1 MSREQRG
8 PNEKLGTVLALAGI
22 SNAGLARRVND
33 LGAQRGL
40 TLRYDKTSV
49 ARWVSKGMVP
59 QGAAPHLI
67 AAAIGAKLGRPVPLH
82 EIGLADADPAPEVG
96 LAFPRDVAEAVRSA
110 TELYRLDLAGRR
122 AGSGGI
128 WQSLAGS
135 FSVSAYATPASRW
148 LISPADPS
156 VERDANAARTAVLG
170 PQGTTEGARTG
181 AGAHGAPGRAAGS
194 SDVETTTES
203 STTAPAASSTEPS
216 PTPDTA
222 DGAAHGTPD
231 AGGYSRV
238 PAGPAETPGS
248 RRQSGPPAA
257 AGARPAAGAQAADPP
272 GPGTP
277 APGSP
282 RTASIPTQP
291 GPQNTS
297 ASGTAASA
305 SARAVRSDRAA
316 KAAPA
321 PSAPPRRGGGGASTG
336 TGTGTLAP
344 PVTSDISPLRVG
356 HSDVAKL
363 REAAQDARRWDSKYG
378 GGDWRS
384 SMVPECLR
392 VDAAPLLLGSYSD
405 EVGRALFGAAA
416 ELTRLAGWMAFDTG
430 QQEAAQRY
438 YIQALRLARA
448 AADVPLG
455 GYVLASMSLQATYR
469 GFADEGVDLA
479 QAAVERNRG
488 LATAR
493 TMSFFRLVEARAH
506 AKANDA
512 PAAGAALKAAEGWLE
527 RSRDGDADPS
537 WLGFYSYDRFAADAA
552 ECHLDLKA
560 PRQVRRFTEQALS
573 RPTEEFVRSH
583 GLRLVVSAVA
593 ELESGNLDAA
603 CAAGTRAVEVAG
615 RISSARTTEY
625 VRDLLHRLE
634 PYGHEPRV
642 AELRERARPLLVAP
656 A

>member
-1 MSREQRG
+1 MSRELRG

-67 AAAIGAKLGRPVPLH
+67 AAAIGQKLGRPVPLH

-96 LAFPRDVAEAVRSA
+96 LAFPRDVGEAVRSA

-122 AGSGGI
+122 AGGGGI

-135 FSVSAYATPASRW
+135 FAVSAYATPASRW
-148 LISPADPS
+148 LITPADPS
-156 VERDANAARTAVLG
+156 VARHVD
-170 PQGTTEGARTG
+170 R
-181 AGAHGAPGRAAGS
+181 AGEA
-194 SDVETTTES
+194 
-203 STTAPAASSTEPS
+203 
-216 PTPDTA
+216 TA
-222 DGAAHGTPD
+222 DGSAEGSGEGSAD
-231 AGGYSRV
+231 AGC
-238 PAGPAETPGS
+238 
-248 RRQSGPPAA
+248 
-257 AGARPAAGAQAADPP
+257 D
-272 GPGTP
+272 
-277 APGSP
+277 
-282 RTASIPTQP
+282 
-291 GPQNTS
+291 
-297 ASGTAASA
+297 ASA
-305 SARAVRSDRAA
+305 PDG
-316 KAAPA
+316 APDE
-321 PSAPPRRGGGGASTG
+321 GH
-336 TGTGTLAP
+336 
-344 PVTSDISPLRVG
+344 VRVG
-356 HSDVAKL
+356 HTDVAKL
-363 REAAQDARRWDSKYG
+363 REAAEDARRWDSKYG

-405 EVGRALFGAAA
+405 EVGRALFGATA

-479 QAAVERNRG
+479 QAALERNRG

-506 AKANDA
+506 AKASDA
-512 PAAGAALKAAEGWLE
+512 AAAGAALKAAESWLE
-527 RSRDGDADPS
+527 RAREGDADPS

-552 ECHLDLKA
+552 ECYRDLKA

-634 PYGHEPRV
+634 PYGDEPRV
-642 AELRERARPLLVAP
+642 AELRERARPLLMAP

>member
-33 LGAQRGL
+33 LGGQRGL

-67 AAAIGAKLGRPVPLH
+67 AAAIGQKLGRPVPLH

-96 LAFPRDVAEAVRSA
+96 LAFPRDVGAAVKSA

-135 FSVSAYATPASRW
+135 FAVSAYATPASRW
-148 LISPADPS
+148 LITPADSS
-156 VERDANAARTAVLG
+156 VARDVILDEPR
-170 PQGTTEGARTG
+170 
-181 AGAHGAPGRAAGS
+181 
-194 SDVETTTES
+194 DVGLSE
-203 STTAPAASSTEPS
+203 
-216 PTPDTA
+216 
-222 DGAAHGTPD
+222 DGANSAN
-231 AGGYSRV
+231 GG
-238 PAGPAETPGS
+238 
-248 RRQSGPPAA
+248 
-257 AGARPAAGAQAADPP
+257 
-272 GPGTP
+272 
-277 APGSP
+277 
-282 RTASIPTQP
+282 QP
-291 GPQNTS
+291 M
-297 ASGTAASA
+297 
-305 SARAVRSDRAA
+305 
-316 KAAPA
+316 K
-321 PSAPPRRGGGGASTG
+321 
-336 TGTGTLAP
+336 
-344 PVTSDISPLRVG
+344 VG
-356 HSDVAKL
+356 HSDVVKL
-363 REAAQDARRWDSKYG
+363 REAAEDARRWDSKYG

-392 VDAAPLLLGSYSD
+392 VEAAPLLLGSYSD
-405 EVGRALFGAAA
+405 EVGRSLFGASA

-469 GFADEGVDLA
+469 GFGDEGVDLA
-479 QAAVERNRG
+479 QAALERNRG

-506 AKANDA
+506 ARANDA
-512 PAAGAALKAAEGWLE
+512 QAAGAALRAAEGWLE
-527 RSRDGDADPS
+527 RARDGDNDPS
-537 WLGFYSYDRFAADAA
+537 WLGFYGYDRFAADAA
-552 ECHLDLKA
+552 ECYRDLKA

-603 CAAGTRAVEVAG
+603 CEQGTRALEVAG

-625 VRDLLHRLE
+625 VKDLLHRLE
-634 PYGHEPRV
+634 PYGDEPRV
-642 AELRERARPLLVAP
+642 VELRERARPLLVAP

>member
-8 PNEKLGTVLALAGI
+8 PNDKLGTVLALAGI

-67 AAAIGAKLGRPVPLH
+67 AAAIGQKLGRPVPLH

-96 LAFPRDVAEAVRSA
+96 LAFPRDVGQAVRSA

-135 FSVSAYATPASRW
+135 FAVTAYATPASRW
-148 LISPADPS
+148 LITPADSS
-156 VERDANAARTAVLG
+156 VAREANAA
-170 PQGTTEGARTG
+170 EGS
-181 AGAHGAPGRAAGS
+181 GAP
-194 SDVETTTES
+194 
-203 STTAPAASSTEPS
+203 
-216 PTPDTA
+216 
-222 DGAAHGTPD
+222 
-231 AGGYSRV
+231 
-238 PAGPAETPGS
+238 
-248 RRQSGPPAA
+248 
-257 AGARPAAGAQAADPP
+257 
-272 GPGTP
+272 
-277 APGSP
+277 
-282 RTASIPTQP
+282 I
-291 GPQNTS
+291 
-297 ASGTAASA
+297 
-305 SARAVRSDRAA
+305 
-316 KAAPA
+316 K
-321 PSAPPRRGGGGASTG
+321 
-336 TGTGTLAP
+336 
-344 PVTSDISPLRVG
+344 VG
-356 HSDVAKL
+356 HSDVQKL
-363 REAAQDARRWDSKYG
+363 REAAEDARRWDSKYG

-392 VDAAPLLLGSYSD
+392 VEAAPLLLGSYSD
-405 EVGRALFGAAA
+405 EVGRALFGASA

-469 GFADEGVDLA
+469 GFGDEGVDLA
-479 QAAVERNRG
+479 QAALERNRG

-506 AKANDA
+506 ARAGDA
-512 PAAGAALKAAEGWLE
+512 PAAGAALKAAESWLE
-527 RSRDGDADPS
+527 RSRDGDNDPS
-537 WLGFYSYDRFAADAA
+537 WLGFYGYDRFAADAA
-552 ECHLDLKA
+552 ECYRDLKA

-573 RPTEEFVRSH
+573 KPTEEFVRSH

-603 CAAGTRAVEVAG
+603 CEQGVRAVEVAG

-625 VRDLLHRLE
+625 VKDLLHRLE
-634 PYGHEPRV
+634 PYGDEPRV
-642 AELRERARPLLVAP
+642 VELRERARPLLVAP

>member
-1 MSREQRG
+1 MSRELRE
-8 PNEKLGTVLALAGI
+8 PNEKLGAVLALAGI

-96 LAFPRDVAEAVRSA
+96 LAFPRDVGAAVRSA
-110 TELYRLDLAGRR
+110 TDLYRLDLAGRR
-122 AGSGGI
+122 GGGGI

-135 FSVSAYATPASRW
+135 FAVSAYATPASRW
-148 LISPADPS
+148 LISPADSS
-156 VERDANAARTAVLG
+156 VAREPAPARAASAPG
-170 PQGTTEGARTG
+170 APPEGLG
-181 AGAHGAPGRAAGS
+181 AGPPS
-194 SDVETTTES
+194 SV
-203 STTAPAASSTEPS
+203 
-216 PTPDTA
+216 
-222 DGAAHGTPD
+222 
-231 AGGYSRV
+231 V
-238 PAGPAETPGS
+238 PAQPGAETPQAPREPGLV
-248 RRQSGPPAA
+248 PAVA
-257 AGARPAAGAQAADPP
+257 PVAV
-272 GPGTP
+272 TP
-277 APGSP
+277 SDLSP
-282 RTASIPTQP
+282 Q
-291 GPQNTS
+291 
-297 ASGTAASA
+297 
-305 SARAVRSDRAA
+305 
-316 KAAPA
+316 
-321 PSAPPRRGGGGASTG
+321 
-336 TGTGTLAP
+336 
-344 PVTSDISPLRVG
+344 RVG
-356 HSDVAKL
+356 HSDVTKL
-363 REAAQDARRWDSKYG
+363 REAAEDARRWDSKYG

-405 EVGRALFGAAA
+405 EVGRALFGATA

-469 GFADEGVDLA
+469 DFPDEGVDLA

-506 AKANDA
+506 AKAGDSA
-512 PAAGAALKAAEGWLE
+512 AAGAALRAAEGWLE
-527 RSRDGDADPS
+527 RAREGDADPT
-537 WLGFYSYDRFAADAA
+537 WLGFYSHDRFAADAA
-552 ECHLDLKA
+552 ECYRDLKL

-573 RPTEEFVRSH
+573 RPTEEYARSH

-615 RISSARTTEY
+615 RISSARTNEY

-634 PYGHEPRV
+634 PYGDEPRV

>member
-1 MSREQRG
+1 MSRESRG

-67 AAAIGAKLGRPVPLH
+67 AAAIGSKLGRPVPLH
-82 EIGLADADPAPEVG
+82 EIGLADADPTPEVG
-96 LAFPRDVAEAVRSA
+96 LAFPRDVGAAVKSA
-110 TELYRLDLAGRR
+110 TDLYRLDLAGRR
-122 AGSGGI
+122 GGGSI

-135 FSVSAYATPASRW
+135 FAVSAYATPASRW
-148 LISPADPS
+148 LITPADSSVARHLELLEGAPPS
-156 VERDANAARTAVLG
+156 VDGTEAGPDA
-170 PQGTTEGARTG
+170 PTEGGVREGQDALEG
-181 AGAHGAPGRAAGS
+181 QEGR
-194 SDVETTTES
+194 E
-203 STTAPAASSTEPS
+203 
-216 PTPDTA
+216 
-222 DGAAHGTPD
+222 
-231 AGGYSRV
+231 
-238 PAGPAETPGS
+238 
-248 RRQSGPPAA
+248 
-257 AGARPAAGAQAADPP
+257 
-272 GPGTP
+272 
-277 APGSP
+277 
-282 RTASIPTQP
+282 
-291 GPQNTS
+291 
-297 ASGTAASA
+297 
-305 SARAVRSDRAA
+305 
-316 KAAPA
+316 
-321 PSAPPRRGGGGASTG
+321 GGAEADEVG
-336 TGTGTLAP
+336 T
-344 PVTSDISPLRVG
+344 PLRVG
-356 HSDVAKL
+356 HTDVAKL
-363 REAAQDARRWDSKYG
+363 REAADEARRWDSKYG

-392 VDAAPLLLGSYSD
+392 VDAAPLLLGAYTD
-405 EVGRALFGAAA
+405 EVGRSLFGATA

-479 QAAVERNRG
+479 QAALERNRG

-493 TMSFFRLVEARAH
+493 TMSFFQLVEARAH
-506 AKANDA
+506 AKANEA
-512 PAAGAALKAAEGWLE
+512 QACAGALAAAESWLE
-527 RSRDGDADPS
+527 RSREGDPDPC
-537 WLGFYSYDRFAADAA
+537 WLDFYSYDRLAADAA
-552 ECHLDLKA
+552 ECYRDLKA
-560 PRQVRRFTEQALS
+560 PRQVRRFTEKALS
-573 RPTEEFVRSH
+573 QPKEEFVRSH

-603 CAAGTRAVEVAG
+603 CAAGVRAVEVAG

-634 PYGHEPRV
+634 PYGDEPRV

>member
-67 AAAIGAKLGRPVPLH
+67 AAAIGQKLGRPVPLH

-96 LAFPRDVAEAVRSA
+96 LAFPRDVGAAVKSA

-135 FSVSAYATPASRW
+135 FAVSAYATPASRW
-148 LISPADPS
+148 LITPADSS
-156 VERDANAARTAVLG
+156 VARDVTREAPRDTVHTDDG
-170 PQGTTEGARTG
+170 
-181 AGAHGAPGRAAGS
+181 GAPM
-194 SDVETTTES
+194 
-203 STTAPAASSTEPS
+203 
-216 PTPDTA
+216 
-222 DGAAHGTPD
+222 
-231 AGGYSRV
+231 
-238 PAGPAETPGS
+238 
-248 RRQSGPPAA
+248 
-257 AGARPAAGAQAADPP
+257 
-272 GPGTP
+272 
-277 APGSP
+277 
-282 RTASIPTQP
+282 
-291 GPQNTS
+291 
-297 ASGTAASA
+297 
-305 SARAVRSDRAA
+305 
-316 KAAPA
+316 K
-321 PSAPPRRGGGGASTG
+321 
-336 TGTGTLAP
+336 
-344 PVTSDISPLRVG
+344 VG
-356 HSDVAKL
+356 HSDVLKL
-363 REAAQDARRWDSKYG
+363 REAAEDARRWDSKYG

-392 VDAAPLLLGSYSD
+392 VEAAPLLLGSYSD
-405 EVGRALFGAAA
+405 EVGRALFGASA

-469 GFADEGVDLA
+469 GFGDEGVDLA
-479 QAAVERNRG
+479 QAALERNRG

-506 AKANDA
+506 ARANDA
-512 PAAGAALKAAEGWLE
+512 QAAGAALRAAEGWLE
-527 RSRDGDADPS
+527 RARDGDHDPT

-552 ECHLDLKA
+552 ECYRDLKA

-603 CAAGTRAVEVAG
+603 CEQGTRALEVAG

-625 VRDLLHRLE
+625 VKDLLHRLE
-634 PYGHEPRV
+634 PYGDEPRV
-642 AELRERARPLLVAP
+642 VELRERARPLLMAP

>member
-67 AAAIGAKLGRPVPLH
+67 AAAIGQKLGRPVPLH

-96 LAFPRDVAEAVRSA
+96 LAFPRDVGEAVRAA

-122 AGSGGI
+122 GGSGI

-148 LISPADPS
+148 LITPADPS
-156 VERDANAARTAVLG
+156 VERPVPHLAPVIGPVTAS
-170 PQGTTEGARTG
+170 A
-181 AGAHGAPGRAAGS
+181 
-194 SDVETTTES
+194 
-203 STTAPAASSTEPS
+203 
-216 PTPDTA
+216 
-222 DGAAHGTPD
+222 
-231 AGGYSRV
+231 
-238 PAGPAETPGS
+238 
-248 RRQSGPPAA
+248 AA
-257 AGARPAAGAQAADPP
+257 AGENAEHA
-272 GPGTP
+272 
-277 APGSP
+277 
-282 RTASIPTQP
+282 
-291 GPQNTS
+291 
-297 ASGTAASA
+297 
-305 SARAVRSDRAA
+305 
-316 KAAPA
+316 
-321 PSAPPRRGGGGASTG
+321 
-336 TGTGTLAP
+336 
-344 PVTSDISPLRVG
+344 RVG

-363 REAAQDARRWDSKYG
+363 REAAEDARRWDSKYG

-405 EVGRALFGAAA
+405 EVGRALFGATA

-479 QAAVERNRG
+479 QAALERNRG

-506 AKANDA
+506 AKAGDGT
-512 PAAGAALKAAEGWLE
+512 AAAAALKAAEGWLE
-527 RSRDGDADPS
+527 RSREGDPDPT
-537 WLGFYSYDRFAADAA
+537 WLGFYSYDRFCADAA
-552 ECHLDLKA
+552 ECYRDLKL

-634 PYGHEPRV
+634 PYGDEPRV
-642 AELRERARPLLVAP
+642 MELRERARPLLVAP

>member
-1 MSREQRG
+1 MSRELRE
-8 PNEKLGTVLALAGI
+8 PNEKLGAVLALAGI

-96 LAFPRDVAEAVRSA
+96 LAFPRDVGAAVRSA
-110 TELYRLDLAGRR
+110 TDLYRLDLAGRR
-122 AGSGGI
+122 GGGGI

-135 FSVSAYATPASRW
+135 FSVAAYATPASRW
-148 LISPADPS
+148 LISPADSS
-156 VERDANAARTAVLG
+156 VAR
-170 PQGTTEGARTG
+170 E
-181 AGAHGAPGRAAGS
+181 
-194 SDVETTTES
+194 
-203 STTAPAASSTEPS
+203 
-216 PTPDTA
+216 
-222 DGAAHGTPD
+222 
-231 AGGYSRV
+231 
-238 PAGPAETPGS
+238 PAGPAPHLTAHHPAADGSTAAGPAGGTSAGSTSAGGTSAGHDPVAQHSMVQSPVSATPSVHEVPAHEGAAPGPRS
-248 RRQSGPPAA
+248 SPEGRTTGPATGPMAGPATGPPSTVV
-257 AGARPAAGAQAADPP
+257 PA
-272 GPGTP
+272 
-277 APGSP
+277 
-282 RTASIPTQP
+282 QP
-291 GPQNTS
+291 GPET
-297 ASGTAASA
+297 
-305 SARAVRSDRAA
+305 
-316 KAAPA
+316 
-321 PSAPPRRGGGGASTG
+321 PRDHGQ
-336 TGTGTLAP
+336 
-344 PVTSDISPLRVG
+344 RVG
-356 HSDVAKL
+356 HSDVTKL
-363 REAAQDARRWDSKYG
+363 REAAEDARRWDSKYG

-392 VDAAPLLLGSYSD
+392 VDAAPLLLGSYTD
-405 EVGRALFGAAA
+405 EVGRALFGATA

-469 GFADEGVDLA
+469 DFPDEGVDLA

-506 AKANDA
+506 AKAGDSV
-512 PAAGAALKAAEGWLE
+512 AAGTALRAAEGWLE
-527 RSRDGDADPS
+527 RARAGDPDPT

-552 ECHLDLKA
+552 ECYRDLKL

-573 RPTEEFVRSH
+573 RPTEEYVRSH

-634 PYGHEPRV
+634 PYGDEPRV

>member
-96 LAFPRDVAEAVRSA
+96 LAFPRDVGEAVRSA

-122 AGSGGI
+122 AGGGGI

-148 LISPADPS
+148 LITPADPS
-156 VERDANAARTAVLG
+156 VARDSSAAESAILG
-170 PQGTTEGARTG
+170 TQGKRGTQGSQGG
-181 AGAHGAPGRAAGS
+181 AGA
-194 SDVETTTES
+194 
-203 STTAPAASSTEPS
+203 PA
-216 PTPDTA
+216 
-222 DGAAHGTPD
+222 
-231 AGGYSRV
+231 V
-238 PAGPAETPGS
+238 PV
-248 RRQSGPPAA
+248 
-257 AGARPAAGAQAADPP
+257 
-272 GPGTP
+272 
-277 APGSP
+277 
-282 RTASIPTQP
+282 QP
-291 GPQNTS
+291 GPDSLN
-297 ASGTAASA
+297 
-305 SARAVRSDRAA
+305 
-316 KAAPA
+316 
-321 PSAPPRRGGGGASTG
+321 
-336 TGTGTLAP
+336 
-344 PVTSDISPLRVG
+344 DISPLRVG
-356 HSDVAKL
+356 HSDVTKL

-469 GFADEGVDLA
+469 GFADDGVDLA

-506 AKANDA
+506 AKAGDA
-512 PAAGAALKAAEGWLE
+512 PAAGAALKAAESWLE

-552 ECHLDLKA
+552 ECYRDLKA

-634 PYGHEPRV
+634 PYGDEPRV

>member
-49 ARWVSKGMVP
+49 ARWVAKGMVP

-96 LAFPRDVAEAVRSA
+96 LAFPRDVGEAVRSA
-110 TELYRLDLAGRR
+110 TDLYRLDLAGRR
-122 AGSGGI
+122 GGGGI

-135 FSVSAYATPASRW
+135 FAVSAYATPASRW
-148 LISPADPS
+148 LITPADPS
-156 VERDANAARTAVLG
+156 VARAPAAAQASILA
-170 PQGTTEGARTG
+170 PE
-181 AGAHGAPGRAAGS
+181 GAPGAQIPIQPG
-194 SDVETTTES
+194 
-203 STTAPAASSTEPS
+203 
-216 PTPDTA
+216 PDTA
-222 DGAAHGTPD
+222 GAAD
-231 AGGYSRV
+231 
-238 PAGPAETPGS
+238 
-248 RRQSGPPAA
+248 
-257 AGARPAAGAQAADPP
+257 
-272 GPGTP
+272 
-277 APGSP
+277 
-282 RTASIPTQP
+282 
-291 GPQNTS
+291 
-297 ASGTAASA
+297 
-305 SARAVRSDRAA
+305 
-316 KAAPA
+316 
-321 PSAPPRRGGGGASTG
+321 
-336 TGTGTLAP
+336 GTL
-344 PVTSDISPLRVG
+344 LRVG
-356 HSDVAKL
+356 HSDVTKL

-405 EVGRALFGAAA
+405 EVGRALFGASA

-506 AKANDA
+506 AKAGDA
-512 PAAGAALKAAEGWLE
+512 PAAGAALRAAESWLE
-527 RSRDGDADPS
+527 RSRTGDSDPT

-552 ECHLDLKA
+552 ECYRDLKA

-573 RPTEEFVRSH
+573 KPTDEFVRSH

-634 PYGHEPRV
+634 PYGDEPRV
-642 AELRERARPLLVAP
+642 AELRERARPLLVSP

>member
-67 AAAIGAKLGRPVPLH
+67 AAAIGQKLGRPVPLH

-96 LAFPRDVAEAVRSA
+96 LAFPRDVGEAVRSA

-122 AGSGGI
+122 AGGGGI

-148 LISPADPS
+148 LITPVDPS
-156 VERDANAARTAVLG
+156 VARHVERDDERSAERNAQHSPEDTTATASPAVSH
-170 PQGTTEGARTG
+170 TASNASEGAPT
-181 AGAHGAPGRAAGS
+181 
-194 SDVETTTES
+194 D
-203 STTAPAASSTEPS
+203 PA
-216 PTPDTA
+216 A
-222 DGAAHGTPD
+222 DGATDDGL
-231 AGGYSRV
+231 V
-238 PAGPAETPGS
+238 
-248 RRQSGPPAA
+248 
-257 AGARPAAGAQAADPP
+257 
-272 GPGTP
+272 
-277 APGSP
+277 
-282 RTASIPTQP
+282 
-291 GPQNTS
+291 
-297 ASGTAASA
+297 
-305 SARAVRSDRAA
+305 
-316 KAAPA
+316 
-321 PSAPPRRGGGGASTG
+321 
-336 TGTGTLAP
+336 
-344 PVTSDISPLRVG
+344 RVG
-356 HSDVAKL
+356 HTDVAKL
-363 REAAQDARRWDSKYG
+363 REAAEDARRWDSKYG

-405 EVGRALFGAAA
+405 EVGRALFGATA

-506 AKANDA
+506 AKASDA
-512 PAAGAALKAAEGWLE
+512 AAAGAALKAAESWLE
-527 RSRDGDADPS
+527 RAREGDADPS

-552 ECHLDLKA
+552 ECYRDLKA

-634 PYGHEPRV
+634 PYGDEPRV
-642 AELRERARPLLVAP
+642 AELRERARPLLMAP

>member
-33 LGAQRGL
+33 LGTQRGL

-96 LAFPRDVAEAVRSA
+96 LAFPRDVGEAVKSA

-122 AGSGGI
+122 AGGGGI

-135 FSVSAYATPASRW
+135 FAVSAYATPASRW
-148 LISPADPS
+148 LITPADSS
-156 VERDANAARTAVLG
+156 VERSVDAT
-170 PQGTTEGARTG
+170 
-181 AGAHGAPGRAAGS
+181 
-194 SDVETTTES
+194 D
-203 STTAPAASSTEPS
+203 
-216 PTPDTA
+216 D
-222 DGAAHGTPD
+222 
-231 AGGYSRV
+231 
-238 PAGPAETPGS
+238 
-248 RRQSGPPAA
+248 
-257 AGARPAAGAQAADPP
+257 
-272 GPGTP
+272 TP
-277 APGSP
+277 A
-282 RTASIPTQP
+282 
-291 GPQNTS
+291 
-297 ASGTAASA
+297 
-305 SARAVRSDRAA
+305 
-316 KAAPA
+316 
-321 PSAPPRRGGGGASTG
+321 
-336 TGTGTLAP
+336 
-344 PVTSDISPLRVG
+344 RVG

-363 REAAQDARRWDSKYG
+363 REAAEDARRWDSKYG

-392 VDAAPLLLGSYSD
+392 VDAAPLLLASYSD
-405 EVGRALFGAAA
+405 EVGRALFGATA

-479 QAAVERNRG
+479 QAALERNRG

-506 AKANDA
+506 AKASDA
-512 PAAGAALKAAEGWLE
+512 VAAGAALKAAEGWLE
-527 RSRDGDADPS
+527 RSREGDADPS

-552 ECHLDLKA
+552 ECYRDLKA

-634 PYGHEPRV
+634 PYGDEPRV
-642 AELRERARPLLVAP
+642 VELRERARPLLVTP

>member
-8 PNEKLGTVLALAGI
+8 PNEKLGAVLALAGI

-67 AAAIGAKLGRPVPLH
+67 AAAIGQKLGRPVPLH

-96 LAFPRDVAEAVRSA
+96 LAFPRDVGQAVKSA

-135 FSVSAYATPASRW
+135 FAVSAYATPASRW
-148 LISPADPS
+148 LITPADSS
-156 VERDANAARTAVLG
+156 VAREAG
-170 PQGTTEGARTG
+170 SAEGTG
-181 AGAHGAPGRAAGS
+181 AP
-194 SDVETTTES
+194 
-203 STTAPAASSTEPS
+203 
-216 PTPDTA
+216 
-222 DGAAHGTPD
+222 
-231 AGGYSRV
+231 
-238 PAGPAETPGS
+238 
-248 RRQSGPPAA
+248 
-257 AGARPAAGAQAADPP
+257 
-272 GPGTP
+272 
-277 APGSP
+277 
-282 RTASIPTQP
+282 I
-291 GPQNTS
+291 
-297 ASGTAASA
+297 
-305 SARAVRSDRAA
+305 
-316 KAAPA
+316 K
-321 PSAPPRRGGGGASTG
+321 
-336 TGTGTLAP
+336 
-344 PVTSDISPLRVG
+344 VG
-356 HSDVAKL
+356 HSDVQKL
-363 REAAQDARRWDSKYG
+363 REAAEDARRWDSKYG

-392 VDAAPLLLGSYSD
+392 VEAAPLLLGAYSD
-405 EVGRALFGAAA
+405 EVGRALFGASA

-469 GFADEGVDLA
+469 GFGDEGVDLA
-479 QAAVERNRG
+479 QAALERNRG

-506 AKANDA
+506 ARAGDA
-512 PAAGAALKAAEGWLE
+512 QAAGAALKAAEGWLE
-527 RSRDGDADPS
+527 RSREGDNDPS
-537 WLGFYSYDRFAADAA
+537 WLGFYGYDRFAADAA
-552 ECHLDLKA
+552 ECYRDLKA

-573 RPTEEFVRSH
+573 KPTEEFVRSH

-603 CAAGTRAVEVAG
+603 CEQGRRAVEVAG

-625 VRDLLHRLE
+625 VKDLLHRLE
-634 PYGHEPRV
+634 PYGDEPRV
-642 AELRERARPLLVAP
+642 AELRERARPLLMTTA
-656 A
+656 

>member
-8 PNEKLGTVLALAGI
+8 PNEKLGAVLALAGI

-67 AAAIGAKLGRPVPLH
+67 AAAIGQKLGRPVPLH

-96 LAFPRDVAEAVRSA
+96 LAFPRDVGQAVKSA

-135 FSVSAYATPASRW
+135 FAVTAYATPASRW
-148 LISPADPS
+148 LITPADSS
-156 VERDANAARTAVLG
+156 VAREASHA
-170 PQGTTEGARTG
+170 EG
-181 AGAHGAPGRAAGS
+181 S
-194 SDVETTTES
+194 
-203 STTAPAASSTEPS
+203 
-216 PTPDTA
+216 
-222 DGAAHGTPD
+222 
-231 AGGYSRV
+231 
-238 PAGPAETPGS
+238 
-248 RRQSGPPAA
+248 
-257 AGARPAAGAQAADPP
+257 
-272 GPGTP
+272 
-277 APGSP
+277 GSP
-282 RTASIPTQP
+282 L
-291 GPQNTS
+291 
-297 ASGTAASA
+297 
-305 SARAVRSDRAA
+305 
-316 KAAPA
+316 K
-321 PSAPPRRGGGGASTG
+321 
-336 TGTGTLAP
+336 
-344 PVTSDISPLRVG
+344 VG
-356 HSDVAKL
+356 HSDVQKL
-363 REAAQDARRWDSKYG
+363 REAAEDARRWDSKYG

-392 VDAAPLLLGSYSD
+392 VEAAPLLLGSYSD
-405 EVGRALFGAAA
+405 DVGRALFGASA

-469 GFADEGVDLA
+469 GFGDEGVDLA
-479 QAAVERNRG
+479 QAALERNRG

-506 AKANDA
+506 ARAGDA
-512 PAAGAALKAAEGWLE
+512 QAAGAALKAAESWLE
-527 RSRDGDADPS
+527 RARPGDNDPS

-552 ECHLDLKA
+552 ECYRDLKA
-560 PRQVRRFTEQALS
+560 PRQVRRFTEYALS
-573 RPTEEFVRSH
+573 KPTEEFVRSH

-603 CAAGTRAVEVAG
+603 CEQGVRAVEVAG

-625 VRDLLHRLE
+625 VKDLLHRLE
-634 PYGHEPRV
+634 PYGDEPRV
-642 AELRERARPLLVAP
+642 VELRERARPLLMAP

>member
-1 MSREQRG
+1 MSRESRG

-67 AAAIGAKLGRPVPLH
+67 AAAIASKLGRPVPLH

-96 LAFPRDVAEAVRSA
+96 LAFPRDVGAAVKSA
-110 TELYRLDLAGRR
+110 TDLYRLDLHAGRR
-122 AGSGGI
+122 GGGGI

-135 FSVSAYATPASRW
+135 FAVSAYATPASRW
-148 LISPADPS
+148 LITPADSS
-156 VERDANAARTAVLG
+156 VARDPETAAAL
-170 PQGTTEGARTG
+170 
-181 AGAHGAPGRAAGS
+181 AAGMGMTGGS
-194 SDVETTTES
+194 G
-203 STTAPAASSTEPS
+203 
-216 PTPDTA
+216 A
-222 DGAAHGTPD
+222 DGGKD
-231 AGGYSRV
+231 G
-238 PAGPAETPGS
+238 
-248 RRQSGPPAA
+248 
-257 AGARPAAGAQAADPP
+257 D
-272 GPGTP
+272 
-277 APGSP
+277 
-282 RTASIPTQP
+282 
-291 GPQNTS
+291 
-297 ASGTAASA
+297 
-305 SARAVRSDRAA
+305 
-316 KAAPA
+316 
-321 PSAPPRRGGGGASTG
+321 GGA
-336 TGTGTLAP
+336 A
-344 PVTSDISPLRVG
+344 LRVG

-363 REAAQDARRWDSKYG
+363 REAADEARRWDSKYG

-392 VDAAPLLLGSYSD
+392 VDAAPLLLGSYTD
-405 EVGRALFGAAA
+405 DVGRSLFGATS

-479 QAAVERNRG
+479 QAALERNRG

-506 AKANDA
+506 AKANDSHA
-512 PAAGAALKAAEGWLE
+512 CGASLSSAESWLE
-527 RSRDGDADPS
+527 RARAGDGDPS
-537 WLGFYSYDRFAADAA
+537 WLDFYSYDRLAADAA
-552 ECHLDLKA
+552 ECYRDLKA
-560 PRQVRRFTEQALS
+560 PRQVRRFTEKALS
-573 RPTEEFVRSH
+573 KPTEEFVRSH

-634 PYGHEPRV
+634 PYGDEPRV

>member
-1 MSREQRG
+1 MSRELRE
-8 PNEKLGTVLALAGI
+8 PNEKLGAVLALAGI

-96 LAFPRDVAEAVRSA
+96 LAFPRDVGAAVRSA
-110 TELYRLDLAGRR
+110 TDLYRLDLAGRR
-122 AGSGGI
+122 GGGGI

-148 LISPADPS
+148 LISPADGS
-156 VERDANAARTAVLG
+156 VAR
-170 PQGTTEGARTG
+170 E
-181 AGAHGAPGRAAGS
+181 
-194 SDVETTTES
+194 
-203 STTAPAASSTEPS
+203 
-216 PTPDTA
+216 
-222 DGAAHGTPD
+222 
-231 AGGYSRV
+231 
-238 PAGPAETPGS
+238 PAGPAQGGPGQGAAARPPS
-248 RRQSGPPAA
+248 NQAAAAPTTRAQTVPAADVPTADVPAREATAPGQGPPASPQGRT
-257 AGARPAAGAQAADPP
+257 AGPATGSAGGLTAPP
-272 GPGTP
+272 STVVP
-277 APGSP
+277 AP
-282 RTASIPTQP
+282 
-291 GPQNTS
+291 
-297 ASGTAASA
+297 
-305 SARAVRSDRAA
+305 
-316 KAAPA
+316 PA
-321 PSAPPRRGGGGASTG
+321 PETPRDHGQ
-336 TGTGTLAP
+336 
-344 PVTSDISPLRVG
+344 RVG
-356 HSDVAKL
+356 HSDVTKL
-363 REAAQDARRWDSKYG
+363 REAAEDARRWDSKYG

-392 VDAAPLLLGSYSD
+392 VDAAPLLLGCYTD
-405 EVGRALFGAAA
+405 EVGRALFGATA

-469 GFADEGVDLA
+469 DFPDEGVDLA

-506 AKANDA
+506 AKAGDSV
-512 PAAGAALKAAEGWLE
+512 AAGAALRAAEGWLE
-527 RSRDGDADPS
+527 RAREGDPDPT

-552 ECHLDLKA
+552 ECYRDLKL

-573 RPTEEFVRSH
+573 RPTEEYVRSH

-634 PYGHEPRV
+634 PYGDEPRV

>member
-67 AAAIGAKLGRPVPLH
+67 AAAIGQKLGRPVPLH

-96 LAFPRDVAEAVRSA
+96 LAFPRDVGQAVRTA

-122 AGSGGI
+122 AGGGGI

-135 FSVSAYATPASRW
+135 FAVSAYATPASRW
-148 LISPADPS
+148 LITPADSS
-156 VERDANAARTAVLG
+156 VARDAS
-170 PQGTTEGARTG
+170 PSEG
-181 AGAHGAPGRAAGS
+181 S
-194 SDVETTTES
+194 
-203 STTAPAASSTEPS
+203 
-216 PTPDTA
+216 
-222 DGAAHGTPD
+222 
-231 AGGYSRV
+231 
-238 PAGPAETPGS
+238 
-248 RRQSGPPAA
+248 
-257 AGARPAAGAQAADPP
+257 
-272 GPGTP
+272 
-277 APGSP
+277 
-282 RTASIPTQP
+282 
-291 GPQNTS
+291 
-297 ASGTAASA
+297 
-305 SARAVRSDRAA
+305 
-316 KAAPA
+316 AAP
-321 PSAPPRRGGGGASTG
+321 
-336 TGTGTLAP
+336 LK
-344 PVTSDISPLRVG
+344 VG
-356 HSDVAKL
+356 HSDVQKL
-363 REAAQDARRWDSKYG
+363 REAAVDARRWDSKYG

-392 VDAAPLLLGSYSD
+392 VEAAPLLLGSYSD
-405 EVGRALFGAAA
+405 EVGRALFGASA

-469 GFADEGVDLA
+469 GFGDEGVDLA
-479 QAAVERNRG
+479 QAALERNRG

-506 AKANDA
+506 ARAGDA
-512 PAAGAALKAAEGWLE
+512 QAAGAALKSAEGWLE
-527 RSRDGDADPS
+527 RSREGDNDPS

-552 ECHLDLKA
+552 ECYRDLKA

-573 RPTEEFVRSH
+573 KPTEEFVRSH

-603 CAAGTRAVEVAG
+603 CEQGVRAVEVAG

-625 VRDLLHRLE
+625 VKDLLHRLE
-634 PYGHEPRV
+634 PYGDEPRV
-642 AELRERARPLLVAP
+642 VELRERARPLLMAP

>member
-1 MSREQRG
+1 MSRELRE
-8 PNEKLGTVLALAGI
+8 PNEKLGAVLALAGI

-96 LAFPRDVAEAVRSA
+96 LAFPRDVGEAVRSA
-110 TELYRLDLAGRR
+110 TDLYRLDLAGRR
-122 AGSGGI
+122 GGAGGGGGI

-135 FSVSAYATPASRW
+135 FAVSAYATPASRW
-148 LISPADPS
+148 LISPADGSVAREAAAPS
-156 VERDANAARTAVLG
+156 
-170 PQGTTEGARTG
+170 
-181 AGAHGAPGRAAGS
+181 RAAAAPS
-194 SDVETTTES
+194 RETV
-203 STTAPAASSTEPS
+203 ASRE
-216 PTPDTA
+216 
-222 DGAAHGTPD
+222 
-231 AGGYSRV
+231 
-238 PAGPAETPGS
+238 
-248 RRQSGPPAA
+248 
-257 AGARPAAGAQAADPP
+257 PAAGAA
-272 GPGTP
+272 
-277 APGSP
+277 SP
-282 RTASIPTQP
+282 SPMP
-291 GPQNTS
+291 S
-297 ASGTAASA
+297 SSSSSAASA
-305 SARAVRSDRAA
+305 SASAPSSPSSGLPAQSSGETPHAPPGQVPATAA
-316 KAAPA
+316 AALGLYDPA
-321 PSAPPRRGGGGASTG
+321 PQ
-336 TGTGTLAP
+336 
-344 PVTSDISPLRVG
+344 RVG
-356 HSDVAKL
+356 HSDVTKL
-363 REAAQDARRWDSKYG
+363 REAAEDARRWDSKYG

-405 EVGRALFGAAA
+405 DVGRALFGATA

-469 GFADEGVDLA
+469 DFPDEGVDLA

-506 AKANDA
+506 AKAGDSA
-512 PAAGAALKAAEGWLE
+512 AAGAALRAAEGWLE
-527 RSRDGDADPS
+527 RAREGDPDPT

-552 ECHLDLKA
+552 ECYRDLKL

-573 RPTEEFVRSH
+573 RPTEEYVRSH

-634 PYGHEPRV
+634 PYGDEPRV
-642 AELRERARPLLVAP
+642 AELRERARPLLVAQ

>member
-1 MSREQRG
+1 MSREPRG
-8 PNEKLGTVLALAGI
+8 PNEKLGAVLALAGI

-59 QGAAPHLI
+59 QGIAPHLI
-67 AAAIGAKLGRPVPLH
+67 AAAIGSKLGRPVPLH

-96 LAFPRDVAEAVRSA
+96 LSFPRDVGDAVRTA
-110 TELYRLDLAGRR
+110 TELYRLDPAGRR
-122 AGSGGI
+122 GSGGV

-135 FSVSAYATPASRW
+135 FSVSAYAVPTSRW
-148 LISPADPS
+148 LIKPADGSVARESPDPS
-156 VERDANAARTAVLG
+156 AKPPAPPQADGPRDA
-170 PQGTTEGARTG
+170 
-181 AGAHGAPGRAAGS
+181 
-194 SDVETTTES
+194 D
-203 STTAPAASSTEPS
+203 
-216 PTPDTA
+216 
-222 DGAAHGTPD
+222 DG
-231 AGGYSRV
+231 GG
-238 PAGPAETPGS
+238 GH
-248 RRQSGPPAA
+248 
-257 AGARPAAGAQAADPP
+257 D
-272 GPGTP
+272 
-277 APGSP
+277 
-282 RTASIPTQP
+282 
-291 GPQNTS
+291 
-297 ASGTAASA
+297 
-305 SARAVRSDRAA
+305 
-316 KAAPA
+316 
-321 PSAPPRRGGGGASTG
+321 GGGASG
-336 TGTGTLAP
+336 RRPPAGRKVPAPSVTLPRP
-344 PVTSDISPLRVG
+344 PLLSSSPRVG

-363 REAAQDARRWDSKYG
+363 REAAEEARRWDSKYG

-392 VDAAPLLLGSYSD
+392 VDATPLLLGSYSD
-405 EVGRALFGAAA
+405 EVGRALFRATA

-469 GFADEGVDLA
+469 GFAEEGVDLA
-479 QAAVERNRG
+479 QAALERNRG

-493 TMSFFRLVEARAH
+493 TLSFFHLVEARAH
-506 AKANDA
+506 AKAGD
-512 PAAGAALKAAEGWLE
+512 PAACGAALSAAEGWLE
-527 RSRDGDADPS
+527 RSRDGDPDPS
-537 WLGFYSYDRFAADAA
+537 WLDFHSYDRLAADAA
-552 ECHLDLKA
+552 ECYRDLRA

-573 RPTEEFVRSH
+573 RPREEFVRSH

-603 CAAGTRAVEVAG
+603 CAAGARAVEVAG

-634 PYGHEPRV
+634 PYGDEPRV
-642 AELRERARPLLVAP
+642 VELRERARPLLVAP

>member
-1 MSREQRG
+1 MSRELRG

-33 LGAQRGL
+33 LGSQRGL

-96 LAFPRDVAEAVRSA
+96 LAFPRDVGAAVRSA
-110 TELYRLDLAGRR
+110 TDLYRLDLAGRR
-122 AGSGGI
+122 TGSGGI

-135 FSVSAYATPASRW
+135 FAVSAYATPASRW
-148 LISPADPS
+148 LISPADSS
-156 VERDANAARTAVLG
+156 VARDAAMAEAAR
-170 PQGTTEGARTG
+170 R
-181 AGAHGAPGRAAGS
+181 AH
-194 SDVETTTES
+194 
-203 STTAPAASSTEPS
+203 
-216 PTPDTA
+216 
-222 DGAAHGTPD
+222 AAHG
-231 AGGYSRV
+231 
-238 PAGPAETPGS
+238 GPGAT
-248 RRQSGPPAA
+248 GPPAA
-257 AGARPAAGAQAADPP
+257 PL
-272 GPGTP
+272 
-277 APGSP
+277 AP
-282 RTASIPTQP
+282 
-291 GPQNTS
+291 
-297 ASGTAASA
+297 GTAA
-305 SARAVRSDRAA
+305 
-316 KAAPA
+316 PA
-321 PSAPPRRGGGGASTG
+321 GPPGADTG
-336 TGTGTLAP
+336 E
-344 PVTSDISPLRVG
+344 VSPLRVG

-363 REAAQDARRWDSKYG
+363 REAAADARRWDSKYG

-392 VDAAPLLLGSYSD
+392 VDAAPLLLAAYSD
-405 EVGRALFGAAA
+405 EVGRGLFGATA

-479 QAAVERNRG
+479 QAALERNRG

-506 AKANDA
+506 AKAGDA
-512 PAAGAALKAAEGWLE
+512 AAAGAALKAAEGWLE
-527 RSRDGDADPS
+527 RSRAGDADPS

-552 ECHLDLKA
+552 ECYRDLKV
-560 PRQVRRFTEQALS
+560 PQQMRRFNEQALS
-573 RPTEEFVRSH
+573 RPTEEFARSH

-634 PYGHEPRV
+634 PYGDEPRV

>member
-1 MSREQRG
+1 MSRELRE
-8 PNEKLGTVLALAGI
+8 PNEKLGAVLALAGI

-96 LAFPRDVAEAVRSA
+96 LSFPRDVGAAVRSA
-110 TELYRLDLAGRR
+110 TDLYRLDLAGRR
-122 AGSGGI
+122 GGGGI

-135 FSVSAYATPASRW
+135 FAVSAYATPASRW
-148 LISPADPS
+148 LISPADSS
-156 VERDANAARTAVLG
+156 VAREPGGAGPARDAAVGPTPAAEPVVAEPVV
-170 PQGTTEGARTG
+170 
-181 AGAHGAPGRAAGS
+181 AAGS
-194 SDVETTTES
+194 S
-203 STTAPAASSTEPS
+203 APARQGPRTPHAPREPGVEAATGAGTVSS
-216 PTPDTA
+216 
-222 DGAAHGTPD
+222 GAAV
-231 AGGYSRV
+231 R
-238 PAGPAETPGS
+238 
-248 RRQSGPPAA
+248 
-257 AGARPAAGAQAADPP
+257 GA
-272 GPGTP
+272 
-277 APGSP
+277 
-282 RTASIPTQP
+282 
-291 GPQNTS
+291 
-297 ASGTAASA
+297 GTAAS
-305 SARAVRSDRAA
+305 
-316 KAAPA
+316 
-321 PSAPPRRGGGGASTG
+321 GGGGFSDAS
-336 TGTGTLAP
+336 P
-344 PVTSDISPLRVG
+344 QRVG
-356 HSDVAKL
+356 HSDVTKL
-363 REAAQDARRWDSKYG
+363 REAAEDARRWDSKYG

-392 VDAAPLLLGSYSD
+392 VDAAPLLLGSYTD
-405 EVGRALFGAAA
+405 EVGRALFGATA

-469 GFADEGVDLA
+469 DFPDEGVDLA

-506 AKANDA
+506 AKAGDSA
-512 PAAGAALKAAEGWLE
+512 AAGSALRAAEGWLE
-527 RSRDGDADPS
+527 RARDGDPDPT

-552 ECHLDLKA
+552 ECYRDLKL

-573 RPTEEFVRSH
+573 RPTEEYVRSH

-615 RISSARTTEY
+615 RISSARTNEY

-634 PYGHEPRV
+634 PYGDEPRV
-642 AELRERARPLLVAP
+642 AELRERARPLLVTP

>member
-67 AAAIGAKLGRPVPLH
+67 AAAIGQKLGRPVPLH

-96 LAFPRDVAEAVRSA
+96 LAFPRDVGEAVRSA

-122 AGSGGI
+122 AGGGGI

-135 FSVSAYATPASRW
+135 FAVSAYATPASRW
-148 LISPADPS
+148 LITPADSS
-156 VERDANAARTAVLG
+156 VERLLD
-170 PQGTTEGARTG
+170 P
-181 AGAHGAPGRAAGS
+181 
-194 SDVETTTES
+194 
-203 STTAPAASSTEPS
+203 
-216 PTPDTA
+216 
-222 DGAAHGTPD
+222 
-231 AGGYSRV
+231 AGG
-238 PAGPAETPGS
+238 
-248 RRQSGPPAA
+248 
-257 AGARPAAGAQAADPP
+257 
-272 GPGTP
+272 P
-277 APGSP
+277 APE
-282 RTASIPTQP
+282 
-291 GPQNTS
+291 GPE
-297 ASGTAASA
+297 
-305 SARAVRSDRAA
+305 
-316 KAAPA
+316 
-321 PSAPPRRGGGGASTG
+321 TG
-336 TGTGTLAP
+336 PHA
-344 PVTSDISPLRVG
+344 RVG

-363 REAAQDARRWDSKYG
+363 REAAEDARRWDSKYG

-405 EVGRALFGAAA
+405 EVGRALFGATA

-479 QAAVERNRG
+479 QAALERNRG

-506 AKANDA
+506 AKANDG
-512 PAAGAALKAAEGWLE
+512 AAAAAALKAAEGWLE
-527 RSRDGDADPS
+527 RSREGDPDPT
-537 WLGFYSYDRFAADAA
+537 WLGFYSYDRFCADAA
-552 ECHLDLKA
+552 ECYRDLKA

-634 PYGHEPRV
+634 PYGDEPRV
-642 AELRERARPLLVAP
+642 MELRERARPLLMAP

>member
-1 MSREQRG
+1 MSREPRG
-8 PNEKLGTVLALAGI
+8 PNEKLGAVLTLAGI

-59 QGAAPHLI
+59 QGVAPHLI
-67 AAAIGAKLGRPVPLH
+67 AAAIGSKLGRPVPLH

-96 LAFPRDVAEAVRSA
+96 LSFPRDVGAAVRSA
-110 TELYRLDLAGRR
+110 TELYRLEPAGRR
-122 AGSGGI
+122 GGGGSV
-128 WQSLAGS
+128 WQSLTGS
-135 FSVSAYATPASRW
+135 FSVSAYAVPVSRW
-148 LISPADPS
+148 LISPADSS
-156 VERDANAARTAVLG
+156 VAREAGDVRTTGGGAGHRAAGTTVPGTRTVPGAGTAGTAGAARTG
-170 PQGTTEGARTG
+170 MGT
-181 AGAHGAPGRAAGS
+181 
-194 SDVETTTES
+194 
-203 STTAPAASSTEPS
+203 
-216 PTPDTA
+216 
-222 DGAAHGTPD
+222 
-231 AGGYSRV
+231 
-238 PAGPAETPGS
+238 
-248 RRQSGPPAA
+248 AA
-257 AGARPAAGAQAADPP
+257 AGI
-272 GPGTP
+272 
-277 APGSP
+277 P
-282 RTASIPTQP
+282 RTP
-291 GPQNTS
+291 G
-297 ASGTAASA
+297 
-305 SARAVRSDRAA
+305 
-316 KAAPA
+316 A
-321 PSAPPRRGGGGASTG
+321 PSR
-336 TGTGTLAP
+336 
-344 PVTSDISPLRVG
+344 SPSPRVG
-356 HSDVAKL
+356 HSDVSKL
-363 REAAQDARRWDSKYG
+363 REAAEEARRWDSKYG

-392 VDAAPLLLGSYSD
+392 VDATPLLLGSYSD
-405 EVGRALFGAAA
+405 EVGRSLFGATA

-469 GFADEGVDLA
+469 GFADEGVDLS
-479 QAAVERNRG
+479 QAALERNRG

-493 TMSFFRLVEARAH
+493 TMSFFHLVEARAH
-506 AKANDA
+506 AKAGDS
-512 PAAGAALKAAEGWLE
+512 AACGTALAAAEGWLE
-527 RSRDGDADPS
+527 RSRGGDPDPS
-537 WLGFYSYDRFAADAA
+537 WLDFYSYDRLAADAA
-552 ECHLDLKA
+552 ECYRDLKA

-634 PYGHEPRV
+634 PYGDEPRV
-642 AELRERARPLLVAP
+642 VELRERARPLLAAP

>member
-49 ARWVSKGMVP
+49 ARWVAKGMVP

-96 LAFPRDVAEAVRSA
+96 LAFPRDVGEAVRSA
-110 TELYRLDLAGRR
+110 TDLYRLDLAGRR
-122 AGSGGI
+122 GGGGI

-135 FSVSAYATPASRW
+135 FAVSAYATPASRW
-148 LISPADPS
+148 LITPADPS
-156 VERDANAARTAVLG
+156 VARAPAAAQASLLA
-170 PQGTTEGARTG
+170 PE
-181 AGAHGAPGRAAGS
+181 GAPG
-194 SDVETTTES
+194 
-203 STTAPAASSTEPS
+203 
-216 PTPDTA
+216 
-222 DGAAHGTPD
+222 
-231 AGGYSRV
+231 
-238 PAGPAETPGS
+238 
-248 RRQSGPPAA
+248 
-257 AGARPAAGAQAADPP
+257 AQ
-272 GPGTP
+272 
-277 APGSP
+277 
-282 RTASIPTQP
+282 IPVQP
-291 GPQNTS
+291 GPDTT
-297 ASGTAASA
+297 GAA
-305 SARAVRSDRAA
+305 D
-316 KAAPA
+316 
-321 PSAPPRRGGGGASTG
+321 
-336 TGTGTLAP
+336 GTL
-344 PVTSDISPLRVG
+344 LRVG
-356 HSDVAKL
+356 HSDVTKL

-405 EVGRALFGAAA
+405 EVGRALFGASA

-506 AKANDA
+506 AKAGDA
-512 PAAGAALKAAEGWLE
+512 PAAGAALRAAESWLE
-527 RSRDGDADPS
+527 RSRTGDSDPT

-552 ECHLDLKA
+552 ECYRDLKA

-573 RPTEEFVRSH
+573 KPTDEFVRSH

-593 ELESGNLDAA
+593 ELESGNFDAA

-634 PYGHEPRV
+634 PYGDEPRV
-642 AELRERARPLLVAP
+642 AELRERARPLLVSP

>member
-67 AAAIGAKLGRPVPLH
+67 AAAIGQKLGRPVPLH

-96 LAFPRDVAEAVRSA
+96 LAFPRDVGAAVKSA

-122 AGSGGI
+122 TGGGI

-135 FSVSAYATPASRW
+135 FAVSAYATPASRW
-148 LISPADPS
+148 LITPADSS
-156 VERDANAARTAVLG
+156 VARDAQPLESGGDNA
-170 PQGTTEGARTG
+170 PQ
-181 AGAHGAPGRAAGS
+181 
-194 SDVETTTES
+194 
-203 STTAPAASSTEPS
+203 
-216 PTPDTA
+216 
-222 DGAAHGTPD
+222 
-231 AGGYSRV
+231 
-238 PAGPAETPGS
+238 
-248 RRQSGPPAA
+248 
-257 AGARPAAGAQAADPP
+257 
-272 GPGTP
+272 
-277 APGSP
+277 
-282 RTASIPTQP
+282 
-291 GPQNTS
+291 
-297 ASGTAASA
+297 
-305 SARAVRSDRAA
+305 
-316 KAAPA
+316 K
-321 PSAPPRRGGGGASTG
+321 
-336 TGTGTLAP
+336 
-344 PVTSDISPLRVG
+344 VG
-356 HSDVAKL
+356 HSDVRKL
-363 REAAQDARRWDSKYG
+363 REAAEDARRWDSKYG

-392 VDAAPLLLGSYSD
+392 VEAAPLLLGAYSD
-405 EVGRALFGAAA
+405 DVGRALFGASA

-469 GFADEGVDLA
+469 GFGDEGVDLA
-479 QAAVERNRG
+479 QAALERNRG

-506 AKANDA
+506 ARAGDA
-512 PAAGAALKAAEGWLE
+512 HAAGAALRAAEGWLE
-527 RSRDGDADPS
+527 RARDGDHDPS

-552 ECHLDLKA
+552 ECYRDLKA

-573 RPTEEFVRSH
+573 KPTEEFVRSH

-603 CAAGTRAVEVAG
+603 CEQGTRALEVAG

-625 VRDLLHRLE
+625 VKDLLHRLE
-634 PYGHEPRV
+634 PYGDEPRV
-642 AELRERARPLLVAP
+642 VELRERARPLLMAP

>member
-8 PNEKLGTVLALAGI
+8 PNEKLGAVLALAGI

-67 AAAIGAKLGRPVPLH
+67 AAAIGQKLGRPVPLH
-82 EIGLADADPAPEVG
+82 EIGLADVDPAPEVG
-96 LAFPRDVAEAVRSA
+96 LSFPRDVGQAVKSA
-110 TELYRLDLAGRR
+110 TELYRLDLGSRR
-122 AGSGGI
+122 GGSGSV

-135 FSVSAYATPASRW
+135 FSVSAYATPTSRW
-148 LISPADPS
+148 LITPADSS
-156 VERDANAARTAVLG
+156 VAREASSS
-170 PQGTTEGARTG
+170 EGS
-181 AGAHGAPGRAAGS
+181 GAP
-194 SDVETTTES
+194 V
-203 STTAPAASSTEPS
+203 
-216 PTPDTA
+216 
-222 DGAAHGTPD
+222 
-231 AGGYSRV
+231 
-238 PAGPAETPGS
+238 
-248 RRQSGPPAA
+248 
-257 AGARPAAGAQAADPP
+257 
-272 GPGTP
+272 
-277 APGSP
+277 
-282 RTASIPTQP
+282 
-291 GPQNTS
+291 
-297 ASGTAASA
+297 
-305 SARAVRSDRAA
+305 
-316 KAAPA
+316 
-321 PSAPPRRGGGGASTG
+321 
-336 TGTGTLAP
+336 
-344 PVTSDISPLRVG
+344 RVG
-356 HSDVAKL
+356 HSDVQKL
-363 REAAQDARRWDSKYG
+363 REAAEDARRWDSKYG

-392 VDAAPLLLGSYSD
+392 VEAAPLLLGSYSD
-405 EVGRALFGAAA
+405 EVGRALFGASA

-469 GFADEGVDLA
+469 GFGEEGVDLA
-479 QAAVERNRG
+479 QAALERNRG

-506 AKANDA
+506 ARAGDA
-512 PAAGAALKAAEGWLE
+512 QAAGAALKSAESWLE
-527 RSRDGDADPS
+527 RSRDGDNDPS
-537 WLGFYSYDRFAADAA
+537 WLGFYTYDRFAADAA
-552 ECHLDLKA
+552 ECYRDLKA
-560 PRQVRRFTEQALS
+560 PRQVRHFTEQALS
-573 RPTEEFVRSH
+573 KPTEEFVRSH

-603 CAAGTRAVEVAG
+603 CEQGVRAVEVAG

-625 VRDLLHRLE
+625 VKDLLNRLE
-634 PYGHEPRV
+634 PYGDEPRV
-642 AELRERARPLLVAP
+642 VELRERARPLLTAP

>member
-8 PNEKLGTVLALAGI
+8 PNEKLGAVLALAGI

-67 AAAIGAKLGRPVPLH
+67 AAAIGQKLGRPVPLH

-96 LAFPRDVAEAVRSA
+96 LAFPRDVGQAVKSA
-110 TELYRLDLAGRR
+110 TDLYRLDLAGRR

-135 FSVSAYATPASRW
+135 FAVSAYATPASRW
-148 LISPADPS
+148 LITPADSS
-156 VERDANAARTAVLG
+156 VER
-170 PQGTTEGARTG
+170 E
-181 AGAHGAPGRAAGS
+181 
-194 SDVETTTES
+194 
-203 STTAPAASSTEPS
+203 
-216 PTPDTA
+216 
-222 DGAAHGTPD
+222 
-231 AGGYSRV
+231 
-238 PAGPAETPGS
+238 
-248 RRQSGPPAA
+248 
-257 AGARPAAGAQAADPP
+257 
-272 GPGTP
+272 
-277 APGSP
+277 
-282 RTASIPTQP
+282 
-291 GPQNTS
+291 
-297 ASGTAASA
+297 AASA
-305 SARAVRSDRAA
+305 EDAG
-316 KAAPA
+316 AP
-321 PSAPPRRGGGGASTG
+321 
-336 TGTGTLAP
+336 
-344 PVTSDISPLRVG
+344 IKVG
-356 HSDVAKL
+356 HSDVRKL
-363 REAAQDARRWDSKYG
+363 REAAEDARRWDSKYG

-392 VDAAPLLLGSYSD
+392 VEAAPLLLGSYSD
-405 EVGRALFGAAA
+405 EVGRALFGAGA

-469 GFADEGVDLA
+469 GFGDEGVDLA
-479 QAAVERNRG
+479 QAALERNRG

-506 AKANDA
+506 ARAGDA
-512 PAAGAALKAAEGWLE
+512 QAAGAALKSAEGWLE
-527 RSRDGDADPS
+527 RSREGDNDPS
-537 WLGFYSYDRFAADAA
+537 WLGFYGYDRFAADAA
-552 ECHLDLKA
+552 ECYRDLKA

-573 RPTEEFVRSH
+573 KPTEEFVRSH

-603 CAAGTRAVEVAG
+603 CEQGVRAVEVAG

-625 VRDLLHRLE
+625 VKDLLHRLE
-634 PYGHEPRV
+634 PYGDEPRV
-642 AELRERARPLLVAP
+642 VELRERARPLLMAP

>member
-8 PNEKLGTVLALAGI
+8 PNEKLGAVLALAGI

-67 AAAIGAKLGRPVPLH
+67 AAAIGQKLGRPVPLH

-96 LAFPRDVAEAVRSA
+96 LAFPRDVAQAVKSA

-122 AGSGGI
+122 AGTGGI

-135 FSVSAYATPASRW
+135 FAVSAYATPASRW
-148 LISPADPS
+148 LITPADSS
-156 VERDANAARTAVLG
+156 VAREASSA
-170 PQGTTEGARTG
+170 EGS
-181 AGAHGAPGRAAGS
+181 GAP
-194 SDVETTTES
+194 
-203 STTAPAASSTEPS
+203 
-216 PTPDTA
+216 
-222 DGAAHGTPD
+222 
-231 AGGYSRV
+231 
-238 PAGPAETPGS
+238 
-248 RRQSGPPAA
+248 
-257 AGARPAAGAQAADPP
+257 
-272 GPGTP
+272 
-277 APGSP
+277 
-282 RTASIPTQP
+282 I
-291 GPQNTS
+291 
-297 ASGTAASA
+297 
-305 SARAVRSDRAA
+305 
-316 KAAPA
+316 K
-321 PSAPPRRGGGGASTG
+321 
-336 TGTGTLAP
+336 
-344 PVTSDISPLRVG
+344 VG
-356 HSDVAKL
+356 HSDVRKL
-363 REAAQDARRWDSKYG
+363 REAAEDARRWDSKYG

-392 VDAAPLLLGSYSD
+392 VEAAPLLLGAYSD
-405 EVGRALFGAAA
+405 EVGRALFGASA

-469 GFADEGVDLA
+469 GFGDEGVDLA
-479 QAAVERNRG
+479 QAALERNRG

-506 AKANDA
+506 ARAGDA
-512 PAAGAALKAAEGWLE
+512 QAAGAALKAAEGWLE
-527 RSRDGDADPS
+527 RSREGDNDPS
-537 WLGFYSYDRFAADAA
+537 WLGFYGYDRFAADAA
-552 ECHLDLKA
+552 ECYRDLKA

-573 RPTEEFVRSH
+573 KPTEEFVRSH

-603 CAAGTRAVEVAG
+603 CEQGVRAVEVAG

-625 VRDLLHRLE
+625 VKDLLHRLE
-634 PYGHEPRV
+634 PYGDEPRV
-642 AELRERARPLLVAP
+642 MELRERARPLLMTP

>member
-1 MSREQRG
+1 MSRELRG

-96 LAFPRDVAEAVRSA
+96 LAFPRDVGEAVRAA

-122 AGSGGI
+122 AGGGGI

-135 FSVSAYATPASRW
+135 FAVSAYATPASRW
-148 LISPADPS
+148 LITPADSS
-156 VERDANAARTAVLG
+156 VAREPAVAEAA
-170 PQGTTEGARTG
+170 Q
-181 AGAHGAPGRAAGS
+181 GAHGGS
-194 SDVETTTES
+194 SQGSGQGSD
-203 STTAPAASSTEPS
+203 PS
-216 PTPDTA
+216 
-222 DGAAHGTPD
+222 GE
-231 AGGYSRV
+231 V
-238 PAGPAETPGS
+238 
-248 RRQSGPPAA
+248 
-257 AGARPAAGAQAADPP
+257 
-272 GPGTP
+272 
-277 APGSP
+277 
-282 RTASIPTQP
+282 
-291 GPQNTS
+291 
-297 ASGTAASA
+297 
-305 SARAVRSDRAA
+305 
-316 KAAPA
+316 
-321 PSAPPRRGGGGASTG
+321 
-336 TGTGTLAP
+336 
-344 PVTSDISPLRVG
+344 SPLRVG

-363 REAAQDARRWDSKYG
+363 REAASDARRWDSKYG

-392 VDAAPLLLGSYSD
+392 VDAAPLLLGAYSD
-405 EVGRALFGAAA
+405 EVGRGLFGATA

-479 QAAVERNRG
+479 QAALERNRG

-506 AKANDA
+506 AKAGDA
-512 PAAGAALKAAEGWLE
+512 VAAGAALKAAEGWLE
-527 RSRDGDADPS
+527 RSREGDADPS

-552 ECHLDLKA
+552 ECYRDLKA

-634 PYGHEPRV
+634 PYGDEPRV
-642 AELRERARPLLVAP
+642 VELRERARPLLVAP

>member
-96 LAFPRDVAEAVRSA
+96 LAFPRDVGEAVRSA

-122 AGSGGI
+122 AGGGGI

-148 LISPADPS
+148 LISPADAS
-156 VERDANAARTAVLG
+156 VARDSSAAEAEILG
-170 PQGTTEGARTG
+170 TQSVPT
-181 AGAHGAPGRAAGS
+181 AHGAQSAPGAQRGASAGAAPGVPS
-194 SDVETTTES
+194 PEVVPGALG
-203 STTAPAASSTEPS
+203 APAL
-216 PTPDTA
+216 
-222 DGAAHGTPD
+222 
-231 AGGYSRV
+231 
-238 PAGPAETPGS
+238 PA
-248 RRQSGPPAA
+248 
-257 AGARPAAGAQAADPP
+257 
-272 GPGTP
+272 
-277 APGSP
+277 
-282 RTASIPTQP
+282 QP
-291 GPQNTS
+291 GPDSVN
-297 ASGTAASA
+297 
-305 SARAVRSDRAA
+305 
-316 KAAPA
+316 
-321 PSAPPRRGGGGASTG
+321 
-336 TGTGTLAP
+336 
-344 PVTSDISPLRVG
+344 DISPLRVG
-356 HSDVAKL
+356 HSDVTKL

-506 AKANDA
+506 AKASDA
-512 PAAGAALKAAEGWLE
+512 PAAGAALKAAESWLE

-552 ECHLDLKA
+552 ECYRDLKA

-634 PYGHEPRV
+634 PYGDEPRV

>member
-8 PNEKLGTVLALAGI
+8 PNEKLGAVLALAGI

-67 AAAIGAKLGRPVPLH
+67 AAAIGQKLGRPVPLH

-96 LAFPRDVAEAVRSA
+96 LAFPRDVGQAVRSA
-110 TELYRLDLAGRR
+110 TDLYRLDLAGRR

-135 FSVSAYATPASRW
+135 FAVSAYATPASRW
-148 LISPADPS
+148 LISPADGS
-156 VERDANAARTAVLG
+156 VEREANSA
-170 PQGTTEGARTG
+170 EGAV
-181 AGAHGAPGRAAGS
+181 AP
-194 SDVETTTES
+194 
-203 STTAPAASSTEPS
+203 
-216 PTPDTA
+216 
-222 DGAAHGTPD
+222 
-231 AGGYSRV
+231 
-238 PAGPAETPGS
+238 
-248 RRQSGPPAA
+248 
-257 AGARPAAGAQAADPP
+257 
-272 GPGTP
+272 
-277 APGSP
+277 
-282 RTASIPTQP
+282 I
-291 GPQNTS
+291 
-297 ASGTAASA
+297 
-305 SARAVRSDRAA
+305 
-316 KAAPA
+316 
-321 PSAPPRRGGGGASTG
+321 
-336 TGTGTLAP
+336 
-344 PVTSDISPLRVG
+344 RVG
-356 HSDVAKL
+356 HSDVRKL
-363 REAAQDARRWDSKYG
+363 REAAEDARRWDSKYG

-392 VDAAPLLLGSYSD
+392 VEAAPLLLGSYSD
-405 EVGRALFGAAA
+405 EVGRALFGAGA

-448 AADVPLG
+448 AADLPLG

-469 GFADEGVDLA
+469 GFGDEGVDLA
-479 QAAVERNRG
+479 QAALERNRG

-506 AKANDA
+506 ARAGDA
-512 PAAGAALKAAEGWLE
+512 HAAGAALKSSEGWLE
-527 RSRDGDADPS
+527 RSREGDSDPS
-537 WLGFYSYDRFAADAA
+537 WLGFYGYDRFAADAA
-552 ECHLDLKA
+552 ECYRDLKA

-573 RPTEEFVRSH
+573 QPTEEFVRSH

-603 CAAGTRAVEVAG
+603 CEQGVRAVEVAG

-625 VRDLLHRLE
+625 VKDLLHRLE
-634 PYGHEPRV
+634 PYGDEPRV
-642 AELRERARPLLVAP
+642 VELRERARPLLMAP

>member
-8 PNEKLGTVLALAGI
+8 PNEKLGAVLALAGI

-67 AAAIGAKLGRPVPLH
+67 AAAIGQKLGRPVPLH

-96 LAFPRDVAEAVRSA
+96 LAFPRDVGQAVKSA

-135 FSVSAYATPASRW
+135 FAVSAYATPASRW
-148 LISPADPS
+148 LITPADSSVAREVSPS
-156 VERDANAARTAVLG
+156 DG
-170 PQGTTEGARTG
+170 S
-181 AGAHGAPGRAAGS
+181 GAPL
-194 SDVETTTES
+194 
-203 STTAPAASSTEPS
+203 
-216 PTPDTA
+216 
-222 DGAAHGTPD
+222 
-231 AGGYSRV
+231 
-238 PAGPAETPGS
+238 
-248 RRQSGPPAA
+248 
-257 AGARPAAGAQAADPP
+257 
-272 GPGTP
+272 
-277 APGSP
+277 
-282 RTASIPTQP
+282 
-291 GPQNTS
+291 
-297 ASGTAASA
+297 
-305 SARAVRSDRAA
+305 
-316 KAAPA
+316 K
-321 PSAPPRRGGGGASTG
+321 
-336 TGTGTLAP
+336 
-344 PVTSDISPLRVG
+344 VG
-356 HSDVAKL
+356 HSDVRKL
-363 REAAQDARRWDSKYG
+363 REAAEDARRWDSKYG

-392 VDAAPLLLGSYSD
+392 VEAAPLLLGSYSD
-405 EVGRALFGAAA
+405 DVGRSLFGAAA

-469 GFADEGVDLA
+469 GFGDEGVDLA
-479 QAAVERNRG
+479 QAALERNRG

-493 TMSFFRLVEARAH
+493 TLSFFRLVEARAH
-506 AKANDA
+506 ARAGDA
-512 PAAGAALKAAEGWLE
+512 QAAGAALKSAESWLE
-527 RSRDGDADPS
+527 RSRPGDSDPT

-552 ECHLDLKA
+552 ECYRDLKA

-573 RPTEEFVRSH
+573 KPTEEFVRSH

-603 CAAGTRAVEVAG
+603 CEQGVRAVEVAG

-634 PYGHEPRV
+634 PYGDEPRV
-642 AELRERARPLLVAP
+642 VELRERARPLLMTTA
-656 A
+656 

>member
-8 PNEKLGTVLALAGI
+8 PNEKLGAVLALAGI

-67 AAAIGAKLGRPVPLH
+67 AAAIGQKLGRPVPLH

-96 LAFPRDVAEAVRSA
+96 LAFPRDVAQAVRSA

-122 AGSGGI
+122 AGGGGI

-135 FSVSAYATPASRW
+135 FAVSAYATPASRW
-148 LISPADPS
+148 LITPADSSVARDVSPA
-156 VERDANAARTAVLG
+156 
-170 PQGTTEGARTG
+170 EGS
-181 AGAHGAPGRAAGS
+181 GAPL
-194 SDVETTTES
+194 
-203 STTAPAASSTEPS
+203 
-216 PTPDTA
+216 
-222 DGAAHGTPD
+222 
-231 AGGYSRV
+231 
-238 PAGPAETPGS
+238 
-248 RRQSGPPAA
+248 
-257 AGARPAAGAQAADPP
+257 
-272 GPGTP
+272 
-277 APGSP
+277 
-282 RTASIPTQP
+282 
-291 GPQNTS
+291 
-297 ASGTAASA
+297 
-305 SARAVRSDRAA
+305 
-316 KAAPA
+316 K
-321 PSAPPRRGGGGASTG
+321 
-336 TGTGTLAP
+336 
-344 PVTSDISPLRVG
+344 VG
-356 HSDVAKL
+356 HSDVRKL
-363 REAAQDARRWDSKYG
+363 REAAEDARRWDSKYG

-392 VDAAPLLLGSYSD
+392 VEAAPLLLGAYSD
-405 EVGRALFGAAA
+405 EVGRALFGASA

-469 GFADEGVDLA
+469 GFGDEGVDLA
-479 QAAVERNRG
+479 QAALERNRG

-506 AKANDA
+506 ARAGDA
-512 PAAGAALKAAEGWLE
+512 AAAGTALKAAESWLE
-527 RSRDGDADPS
+527 RSRPGDSDPT

-552 ECHLDLKA
+552 ECYRDLKA
-560 PRQVRRFTEQALS
+560 PGQVRRFTEQALS
-573 RPTEEFVRSH
+573 KPTEEFVRSH

-603 CAAGTRAVEVAG
+603 CEQGVRAVEVAG

-625 VRDLLHRLE
+625 VKDLLHRLE
-634 PYGHEPRV
+634 PYGDEPRV
-642 AELRERARPLLVAP
+642 AELRERARPLLVTP

>member
-67 AAAIGAKLGRPVPLH
+67 AAAIGQKLGRPVPLH

-96 LAFPRDVAEAVRSA
+96 LAFPRDVGEAVRSA

-122 AGSGGI
+122 AGGGGI

-135 FSVSAYATPASRW
+135 FAVSAYATPASRW
-148 LISPADPS
+148 LITPADSS
-156 VERDANAARTAVLG
+156 VERLVEPAEAAPVA
-170 PQGTTEGARTG
+170 
-181 AGAHGAPGRAAGS
+181 
-194 SDVETTTES
+194 
-203 STTAPAASSTEPS
+203 
-216 PTPDTA
+216 A
-222 DGAAHGTPD
+222 DGP
-231 AGGYSRV
+231 
-238 PAGPAETPGS
+238 E
-248 RRQSGPPAA
+248 SGLHA
-257 AGARPAAGAQAADPP
+257 
-272 GPGTP
+272 
-277 APGSP
+277 
-282 RTASIPTQP
+282 
-291 GPQNTS
+291 
-297 ASGTAASA
+297 
-305 SARAVRSDRAA
+305 
-316 KAAPA
+316 
-321 PSAPPRRGGGGASTG
+321 
-336 TGTGTLAP
+336 
-344 PVTSDISPLRVG
+344 RVG
-356 HSDVAKL
+356 HSDVSKL
-363 REAAQDARRWDSKYG
+363 REAAEDARRWDSKYG

-405 EVGRALFGAAA
+405 EVGRALFGATA

-479 QAAVERNRG
+479 QAALERNRG

-506 AKANDA
+506 AKANDGT
-512 PAAGAALKAAEGWLE
+512 AAAAALKAAEGWLE
-527 RSRDGDADPS
+527 RSREGDADPS
-537 WLGFYSYDRFAADAA
+537 WLGFYSYDRFCADAA
-552 ECHLDLKA
+552 ECYRDLKA

-634 PYGHEPRV
+634 PYGDEPRV
-642 AELRERARPLLVAP
+642 MELRERARPLLMTP

>member
-8 PNEKLGTVLALAGI
+8 PNEKLGAVLALAGI

-67 AAAIGAKLGRPVPLH
+67 AAAIGQKLGRPVPLH

-96 LAFPRDVAEAVRSA
+96 LAFPRDVGQAVRSA

-135 FSVSAYATPASRW
+135 FAVSAYATPASRW
-148 LISPADPS
+148 LITPADSS
-156 VERDANAARTAVLG
+156 VAREANSADG
-170 PQGTTEGARTG
+170 S
-181 AGAHGAPGRAAGS
+181 GAPL
-194 SDVETTTES
+194 
-203 STTAPAASSTEPS
+203 
-216 PTPDTA
+216 
-222 DGAAHGTPD
+222 
-231 AGGYSRV
+231 
-238 PAGPAETPGS
+238 
-248 RRQSGPPAA
+248 
-257 AGARPAAGAQAADPP
+257 
-272 GPGTP
+272 
-277 APGSP
+277 
-282 RTASIPTQP
+282 
-291 GPQNTS
+291 
-297 ASGTAASA
+297 
-305 SARAVRSDRAA
+305 
-316 KAAPA
+316 K
-321 PSAPPRRGGGGASTG
+321 
-336 TGTGTLAP
+336 
-344 PVTSDISPLRVG
+344 VG
-356 HSDVAKL
+356 HSDVQKL
-363 REAAQDARRWDSKYG
+363 REAAEDARRWDSKYG

-392 VDAAPLLLGSYSD
+392 VEAAPLLLGAYSD
-405 EVGRALFGAAA
+405 EVGRALFGASA

-469 GFADEGVDLA
+469 GFGDEGVDLA
-479 QAAVERNRG
+479 QAALERNRG

-506 AKANDA
+506 ARAGDA
-512 PAAGAALKAAEGWLE
+512 QAAGAALRAAEGWLE
-527 RSRDGDADPS
+527 RARDGDNDPS

-552 ECHLDLKA
+552 ECYRDLKA

-573 RPTEEFVRSH
+573 KPTEEFVRSH

-603 CAAGTRAVEVAG
+603 CEQGVRAVEVAG

-625 VRDLLHRLE
+625 VKDLLHRLE
-634 PYGHEPRV
+634 PYGDEPQV
-642 AELRERARPLLVAP
+642 VELRERARPLLMAP

>member
-1 MSREQRG
+1 MSRELRE
-8 PNEKLGTVLALAGI
+8 PNEKLGAVLALAGI

-96 LAFPRDVAEAVRSA
+96 LAFPRDVGAAVRSA
-110 TELYRLDLAGRR
+110 TDLYRLDLAGRR
-122 AGSGGI
+122 GGGI

-135 FSVSAYATPASRW
+135 FSVAAYATPASRW
-148 LISPADPS
+148 LISPADGS
-156 VERDANAARTAVLG
+156 VAREPGPTAPDAMTGTA
-170 PQGTTEGARTG
+170 PTATAGTAS
-181 AGAHGAPGRAAGS
+181 A
-194 SDVETTTES
+194 TTATT
-203 STTAPAASSTEPS
+203 TTAPATAAS
-216 PTPDTA
+216 TA
-222 DGAAHGTPD
+222 AP
-231 AGGYSRV
+231 
-238 PAGPAETPGS
+238 
-248 RRQSGPPAA
+248 
-257 AGARPAAGAQAADPP
+257 
-272 GPGTP
+272 TP
-277 APGSP
+277 APATTGP
-282 RTASIPTQP
+282 VTAPAPAAPPAGRPTAPEPPSTVVPAQP
-291 GPQNTS
+291 GPETQRDH
-297 ASGTAASA
+297 AQ
-305 SARAVRSDRAA
+305 
-316 KAAPA
+316 
-321 PSAPPRRGGGGASTG
+321 
-336 TGTGTLAP
+336 
-344 PVTSDISPLRVG
+344 RVG
-356 HSDVAKL
+356 HSDVSKL
-363 REAAQDARRWDSKYG
+363 REAAEDARRWDSKYG

-405 EVGRALFGAAA
+405 EVGRALFGATA

-469 GFADEGVDLA
+469 DFPEEGVDLA

-506 AKANDA
+506 AKAGDSS
-512 PAAGAALKAAEGWLE
+512 AAGAALRASEGWLE
-527 RSRDGDADPS
+527 RSRDGDPDPT

-552 ECHLDLKA
+552 ECYRDLRL
-560 PRQVRRFTEQALS
+560 PLQVRRFTEQALS

-634 PYGHEPRV
+634 PYGDEPRV

>member
-8 PNEKLGTVLALAGI
+8 PNEKLGAVLALAGI

-67 AAAIGAKLGRPVPLH
+67 AAAIGQKLGRPVPLH

-96 LAFPRDVAEAVRSA
+96 LAFPRDVGQAVRSA
-110 TELYRLDLAGRR
+110 TDLYRLDLAGRR

-135 FSVSAYATPASRW
+135 FAVSAYATPASRW
-148 LISPADPS
+148 LITPADSS
-156 VERDANAARTAVLG
+156 VARDASPL
-170 PQGTTEGARTG
+170 EG
-181 AGAHGAPGRAAGS
+181 S
-194 SDVETTTES
+194 
-203 STTAPAASSTEPS
+203 
-216 PTPDTA
+216 
-222 DGAAHGTPD
+222 GAAL
-231 AGGYSRV
+231 
-238 PAGPAETPGS
+238 
-248 RRQSGPPAA
+248 
-257 AGARPAAGAQAADPP
+257 
-272 GPGTP
+272 
-277 APGSP
+277 
-282 RTASIPTQP
+282 
-291 GPQNTS
+291 
-297 ASGTAASA
+297 
-305 SARAVRSDRAA
+305 
-316 KAAPA
+316 K
-321 PSAPPRRGGGGASTG
+321 
-336 TGTGTLAP
+336 
-344 PVTSDISPLRVG
+344 VG
-356 HSDVAKL
+356 HSDVQKL
-363 REAAQDARRWDSKYG
+363 REAAEDARRWDSKYG

-392 VDAAPLLLGSYSD
+392 VEAAPLLLGSYSD
-405 EVGRALFGAAA
+405 EVGRALFGASA

-469 GFADEGVDLA
+469 GFGDEGVDLA
-479 QAAVERNRG
+479 QAALERNRG

-506 AKANDA
+506 ARAGDA
-512 PAAGAALKAAEGWLE
+512 QAAGGALKAAEGWLE
-527 RSRDGDADPS
+527 RARDGDHDPS
-537 WLGFYSYDRFAADAA
+537 WLGFYGYDRFAADAA
-552 ECHLDLKA
+552 ECYRDLKA

-573 RPTEEFVRSH
+573 KPTEEFVRSH

-603 CAAGTRAVEVAG
+603 CEQGVRAVEVAG

-625 VRDLLHRLE
+625 VKDLLHRLE
-634 PYGHEPRV
+634 PYGDEPRV
-642 AELRERARPLLVAP
+642 VELRERARPLLMAP